1 MKKLFRYF
9 LLVCAVLALA
19 LVIPQLLVARSSS
32 FVFVSDDVSIV
43 DAIIVPG
50 ASVHPDGTPSD
61 VLEDRLLTGIALYE
75 AGKAGAIIVS
85 GDDGQEEYDEVNAM
99 RVYLLE
105 HDVPA
110 EDIFLDHAGFDTYD
124 TMYRAK
130 AIFGLNSAI
139 VATQLYHLPR
149 ALYIGRAQGIEVY
162 GVSADRQRYRAM
174 RYFMAREA
182 LANIKAVVD
191 VLLNSKPMYLGNS
204 VDIKGDGR
212 MTWDEGVD

>member
-19 LVIPQLLVARSSS
+19 FVILQLLVARSSS
-32 FVFVSDDVSIV
+32 FVFASDDVSVV

-61 VLEDRLLTGIALYE
+61 VLEHRLLTGIALYE

-85 GDDGQEEYDEVNAM
+85 GDDGQEEYDEGNAM

-162 GVSADRQRYRAM
+162 GVSADRQRY
-174 RYFMAREA
+174 
-182 LANIKAVVD
+182 
-191 VLLNSKPMYLGNS
+191 
-204 VDIKGDGR
+204 
-212 MTWDEGVD
+212 